1 MTQQKEADLKR
12 IRAEEEAMKRKAQEI
27 IVKQQEAARANG
39 LPFKL
44 VIRGTDFAP
53 VVVWSVILAALAAA
67 YRSRFVQWLLSGGS
81 KQPTGGKWVYDRSLG
96 GRKVWVPDSNS
107 FDGPTTATSMSEKAG
122 RSRMD
127 EDFERL
133 SSFAAAARTG
143 GDASTSGSGVATG
156 TLPTW
161 WDAPPVLYASASRK
175 AACEA
180 EAGRIM
186 SRLESAKNRG
196 EDYSLADI
204 RALRKTCQEGHVS
217 VKPKTVGG
225 RDAIFRAAV
234 EAAVAAA
241 QARNFESLDEASPPR
256 FVAGVAADLGM
267 EDGRA
272 VGIAVAVVASA
283 VRARLLDAVTNM
295 KLSRTD
301 PEAMTEAV
309 YALARIASL
318 LEYLPALDTETPQV
332 DMVASSLRAASSLE
346 ERRYL
351 FHLLAQLTE
360 DKAALAARLLDFD
373 PKLVIPEQQAALQAA
388 RVEQAEFERLEAAA
402 QGKEGQAKNGAAQ
415 GQQKPGAAAEPA
427 KDGQAGTSS
436 GEAGKDAGAA

>member
-1 MTQQKEADLKR
+1 
-12 IRAEEEAMKRKAQEI
+12 MKRKAQEI

-53 VVVWSVILAALAAA
+53 LVVWSVILAALVAA
-67 YRSRFVQWLLSGGS
+67 YRSRFVQWLLAGGS

-96 GRKVWVPDSNS
+96 GRKVWVPDSSS
-107 FDGPTTATSMSEKAG
+107 FSGPTTATSLSEKAG

-127 EDFERL
+127 EEFERL

-143 GDASTSGSGVATG
+143 GAASTSGSGAVAGAFTV
-156 TLPTW
+156 PSW

-186 SRLESAKNRG
+186 SRLEGAKNRG

-204 RALRKTCQEGHVS
+204 RALRKTCQDGHVT

-241 QARNFESLDEASPPR
+241 QARNFVSLDEASPPR
-256 FVAGVAADLGM
+256 FIAGVAADLGM
-267 EDGRA
+267 EEARA

-283 VRARLLDAVTNM
+283 VRARLLDAVTNI
-295 KLSRTD
+295 KLSRTE

-318 LEYLPALDTETPQV
+318 LEFLPALDLEAPQV
-332 DMVASSLRAASSLE
+332 DMVASSLRAASSVE

-351 FHLLAQLTE
+351 FHLLAQLVPADEGEGAGAGTAP
-360 DKAALAARLLDFD
+360 DSKVALAARLLDFD
-373 PKLVIPEQQAALQAA
+373 PKLVIPEQQKELQAA
-388 RVEQAEFERLEAAA
+388 RELESVVGGNADKEQAQQKEQPGAAA
-402 QGKEGQAKNGAAQ
+402 QPLQGKEGQAGTNG
-415 GQQKPGAAAEPA
+415 GG
-427 KDGQAGTSS
+427 SS
-436 GEAGKDAGAA
+436 

>member
-1 MTQQKEADLKR
+1 
-12 IRAEEEAMKRKAQEI
+12 MKRKAQEI
-27 IVKQQEAARANG
+27 LVKQQEAARSNG

-67 YRSRFVQWLLSGGS
+67 YRSRFVQWLLAGGS
-81 KQPTGGKWVYDRSLG
+81 AQPTGGKWVYDRSLG
-96 GRKVWVPDSNS
+96 GRKVWVPDSGS
-107 FDGPTTATSMSEKAG
+107 FGGPTTATSLSEKAG

-127 EDFERL
+127 EEFERL

-143 GDASTSGSGVATG
+143 GDTSTSGAASGAAGTP
-156 TLPTW
+156 TLPAW

-180 EAGRIM
+180 DAGRIM
-186 SRLESAKNRG
+186 SRLEIAKNRG

-204 RALRKTCQEGHVS
+204 RALRKTCQEGHVT

-256 FVAGVAADLGM
+256 FIAGVAADLGM

-283 VRARLLDAVTNM
+283 VRARLLDAVTNI

-309 YALARIASL
+309 YALARLASL
-318 LEYLPALDTETPQV
+318 LEYLPALDAEAPQV
-332 DMVASSLRAASSLE
+332 DMVASSLRAASSVE

-388 RVEQAEFERLEAAA
+388 RAEQAELERFEAAA
-402 QGKEGQAKNGAAQ
+402 PGKE
-415 GQQKPGAAAEPA
+415 EPA
-427 KDGQAGTSS
+427 KGEPATGLAGPSS
-436 GEAGKDAGAA
+436 SSSSSAGKDAGAV